1 MKIEVGKKYKTIEGD
16 IITIKKEDIKSAY
29 PYLGSNNMTYLAKGS
44 IWRNGKNKNDLI
56 EEVIEMSLTI
66 KTNEENKME
75 IKNMNKTNIKK
86 AKEQFNKERATA
98 ETEEALKQLRNA
110 TNTIER
116 LDREK
121 KQYLETDKENRVEP
135 NKIIKQFN

>member
-1 MKIEVGKKYKTIEGD
+1 MSLK
-16 IITIKKEDIKSAY
+16 IKS
-29 PYLGSNNMTYLAKGS
+29 
-44 IWRNGKNKNDLI
+44 NDEKKL
-56 EEVIEMSLTI
+56 V
-66 KTNEENKME
+66 